1 MSRKYKFNN
10 KEGLFFVSFATVYW
24 LDVFTRDHYCWSFI
38 ESLNYCRKNKGME
51 IYAWCIMP
59 SHVHLIFRAKDNN
72 PGDLLRDLKTYTS
85 KRMQRLIEE
94 NLQESRK
101 ECLPAAGRDALD
113 DEESRLK
120 KKQYK
125 GKAVLAAA

>member
-101 ECLPAAGRDALD
+101 ECLP
-113 DEESRLK
+113 
-120 KKQYK
+120 
-125 GKAVLAAA
+125 